1 MVGVCVMALELFNG
15 MLLGVI
21 IGFLYL
27 LLLNW
32 YNK

>member
-1 MVGVCVMALELFNG
+1 MNLLDLFNG
-15 MLLGVI
+15 MILGVS

>member
-1 MVGVCVMALELFNG
+1 MNLLDLFNG
-15 MLLGVI
+15 MILGVI